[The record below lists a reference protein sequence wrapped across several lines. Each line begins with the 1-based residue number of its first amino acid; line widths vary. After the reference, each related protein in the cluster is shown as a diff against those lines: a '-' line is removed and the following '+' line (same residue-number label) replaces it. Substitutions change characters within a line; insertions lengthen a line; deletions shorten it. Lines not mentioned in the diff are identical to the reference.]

1 MYDQLRSQRDHHPAH
16 DQRADHAPFQK
27 PMLQALIHGECAK
40 DHQEK
45 KQIVHAESFFDQ
57 VAGKEFEG
65 RLGAAKIK
73 HSEAKD
79 NRNRDPTETG
89 ERRFASFNFVR
100 VTVEDAQV
108 QRERNNDEEI
118 ERNPVKGRAHDGARR
133 R

>member
-1 MYDQLRSQRDHHPAH
+1 
-16 DQRADHAPFQK
+16 
-27 PMLQALIHGECAK
+27 MLQALIHGECAK

-89 ERRFASFNFVR
+89 ERRFASFNFMR
-100 VTVEDAQV
+100 GTVEDSQAHP
-108 QRERNNDEEI
+108 ERNNDKAI
-118 ERNPVKGRAHDGARR
+118 EPTPVKGPP
-133 R
+133 